1 MSDVGHDG
9 EDNVGGPFPPDLGHV
24 LGHPVHGGILAD
36 CDKVALMK
44 LQQGKQLMSFRLL
57 SKMGLLL

>member
-57 SKMGLLL
+57 